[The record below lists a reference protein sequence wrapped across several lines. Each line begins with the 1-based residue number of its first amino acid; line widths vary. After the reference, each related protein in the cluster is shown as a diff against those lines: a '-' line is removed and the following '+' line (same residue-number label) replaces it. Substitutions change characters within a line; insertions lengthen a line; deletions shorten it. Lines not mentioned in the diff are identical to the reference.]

1 MAEKEYKVGQRMDGQ
16 KRLAKLIMSHY
27 GGALEIDKTRSQPI
41 AWVSAG
47 APNELLWAMDFFIQ
61 FPEAYAATCGAR
73 HFGHT
78 HCEIT
83 EAHGYEHHLCTYCRN
98 SLGST
103 IALQEGKETFEPLA
117 RPDVLIVANSSCILI
132 TKWWEHLSHLW
143 NIPLF
148 NIDCPLVVSEDNEK
162 EIIEHVKRQCLE
174 LITFLEKFTGKKFD
188 YDKLQE
194 ITINAKRS
202 TDNYRSM
209 LKANMNN
216 PVPATFFD
224 IMGHNFPNLALRYKP
239 EAGEHYRLMTEE
251 LNQRITDGVIPM
263 PISDMKYRIYWDGIP
278 YWFAIRSLSEK
289 LQSLGMCLVTSGYFD
304 LFAFDRLD
312 PAHPFDSVA
321 EGVATMILNH
331 NPSYKAAITERIFR
345 EYNLDGGIFAYAQSC
360 KPFSITMRYISDYI
374 QKKLDVPI
382 TMIEGDL
389 IDHTF
394 YDEERNNMKLQALA
408 ETLAARKG

>member
-1 MAEKEYKVGQRMDGQ
+1 MEGVNMAEKEYKVGQRMDGQ

-162 EIIEHVKRQCLE
+162 EIDLFGRDI
-174 LITFLEKFTGKKFD
+174 
-188 YDKLQE
+188 
-194 ITINAKRS
+194 
-202 TDNYRSM
+202 
-209 LKANMNN
+209 
-216 PVPATFFD
+216 FF
-224 IMGHNFPNLALRYKP
+224 
-239 EAGEHYRLMTEE
+239 
-251 LNQRITDGVIPM
+251 
-263 PISDMKYRIYWDGIP
+263 YRINSNFHSFFKDIP
-278 YWFAIRSLSEK
+278 GFPEIQFKST
-289 LQSLGMCLVTSGYFD
+289 V
-304 LFAFDRLD
+304 
-312 PAHPFDSVA
+312 
-321 EGVATMILNH
+321 LNE
-331 NPSYKAAITERIFR
+331 IIE
-345 EYNLDGGIFAYAQSC
+345 EY
-360 KPFSITMRYISDYI
+360 
-374 QKKLDVPI
+374 
-382 TMIEGDL
+382 L
-389 IDHTF
+389 I
-394 YDEERNNMKLQALA
+394 Y
-408 ETLAARKG
+408 